1 MLKNPVFA
9 TVMVTLYLVCY
20 TLLFQLGASFN
31 VLGIMFILSPFLVLW
46 MVYTVLRFGKF
57 EGKEL
62 DDQEW
67 GYCDRSRE
75 SLGIF

>member
-1 MLKNPVFA
+1 MLKKPVFVTIA
-9 TVMVTLYLVCY
+9 VTLYLVIY

-31 VLGIMFILSPFLVLW
+31 LLGILFMLSPFLVIW

-62 DDQEW
+62 DEDEW

-75 SLGIF
+75 SLGVF